1 MMEEHLRN
9 QVTLSSDGV
18 FKFLVGLY
26 VLLLPISTGLSG
38 IIGNIS
44 LLNYIAVG
52 IIIVGILKARSIPV
66 SIVPTALYFIYTIIS
81 IIWSGNIVFNWYV
94 ATNVVNFVLF
104 IVINTYRWKEEDI
117 NQVYKC
123 IFLSQLIVFFA
134 VLVNVPNMS
143 NYRLTITIV
152 STIGISD
159 FACGLCL
166 IIALWMTI
174 ASTTK
179 NTWIRVLSY
188 VSIGF
193 DFAVILMAGSRGAI
207 AMFIAMIVVWIL
219 MGNSSRRIKIVTIIV
234 IIVAIFFFQNY
245 FMDFLPSYI
254 RNRLTLDAV
263 MQSHGSGRYN
273 IWRQAWDTF
282 IGSNIGRMLFGYGF
296 NSFLDAVS
304 YGQHGGN
311 QDLLAH
317 NVIIQTMIEGG
328 VFGLLFL
335 FWMLI
340 SQFKSAWR
348 RNDSLMKIALVGLI
362 VAALSIDMQVTRIWG
377 FILTFNFMR
386 TLRGETNGSRE

>member
-1 MMEEHLRN
+1 MMEEHLRK
-9 QVTLSSDGV
+9 QVTLSTDGL
-18 FKFLVGLY
+18 FKFLIGLY
-26 VLLLPISTGLSG
+26 VILLPISTGLAG

-44 LLNYIAVG
+44 LLNYVAVG
-52 IIIVGILKARSIPV
+52 IIIVGVLKARSIPV
-66 SIVPTALYFIYTIIS
+66 SIVPTTLYFLYTIIS
-81 IIWSGNIVFNWYV
+81 IIWSGNIEFNWYI
-94 ATNVVNFVLF
+94 ATNIVNFVLF
-104 IVINTYRWKEEDI
+104 IVLNTYKWKEEDI
-117 NQVYKC
+117 NQLYKC
-123 IFLSQLIVFFA
+123 IFFSQLIVFFA
-134 VLVNVPNMS
+134 VLANVPNMS

-179 NTWIRVLSY
+179 NTWMRVLSY

-193 DFAVILMAGSRGAI
+193 DFAVILMAGSRGAV
-207 AMFIAMIVVWIL
+207 AMFIAMTVVWIL
-219 MGNSSRRIKIVTIIV
+219 MGSSSRRIKILTIVV
-234 IIVAIFFFQNY
+234 ILVAIVFFQYY

-254 RNRLTLDAV
+254 RNRLTIDAV

-273 IWRQAWDTF
+273 IWSLAWNTF
-282 IGSNIGRMLFGYGF
+282 LDSNIGRMIFGYGF
-296 NSFLDAVS
+296 NSFLGAVS
-304 YGQHGGN
+304 YGQHGGY

-328 VFGLLFL
+328 VVGLLFL

-348 RNDSLMKIALVGLI
+348 RNDSLMKIALVGLL

-386 TLRGETNGSRE
+386 TLRGDTNGSKE